1 MKALSAELIC
11 WGEAPEQL
19 STFVDIVRPIGS
31 LAPPN

>member
-1 MKALSAELIC
+1 MKALSAELI